1 MCSSGNLELDKKIDE
16 WLSWDKCTKT
26 IAEIKLYV
34 QTQNFNELAKILLDR
49 ISFGTAGLR
58 GKMAAGYTCMND
70 LVIVQ
75 TAQGL
80 LKHLEEKE
88 ACLLRKNGIVI
99 GYDGRHNSKRFAELS
114 AAIFL
119 NKGYPVYLFN
129 PVVPTPFV
137 PFAVTRW
144 NCAAGVM
151 VTASHNPKQD
161 NGYKV
166 YGSNG
171 AQIISPTDKNIQQRI
186 LSNLEPWPNSW
197 DTTIINQSD
206 KISNPLVETL
216 ENYIKMVT
224 SDILHEHK
232 IINSKTTLNFTYTA
246 MHGVG
251 YNYITKL
258 FEQINLNL
266 MPVEEQKDP
275 DPEFSTVKFPNPEEG
290 KSSLDLSFKTANSNG
305 STIILANDPDADRL
319 AVAEKN
325 TSTNEWRVFNGNELG
340 ALLGWWCL
348 HSYQSKYPNELLND
362 CYIMSSTV
370 SSKIL
375 KSIANAEG
383 INFIETLTGFKWMG
397 NKSHELMKEGKKVIF
412 AFEEA
417 IGFMCGTTV
426 LDKDGISAAAVLAT
440 MASYLHHH
448 NLSLSQQLEE
458 IYNEYGYHISNN
470 SYFICHEPPII
481 KAIFERLRNF
491 DGPNTY
497 PKAILNNKYIITAIR
512 DLTTGYD
519 NSQVDYKAI
528 LPVSKSSQ
536 MITFNFSNGLVVTL
550 RTSGTE
556 PKIKYYSELCA
567 SPTEKDIEIIYHTL
581 KEMVDGIVL
590 EFLQPNQNGLIPK
603 TDSVPNE

>member
-1 MCSSGNLELDKKIDE
+1 MCSTGNLELDKKIHE
-16 WLSWDKCTKT
+16 WLSWDKNEKT

-34 QTQNFNELAKILLDR
+34 ETENFNELTKILLER

-80 LKHLEEKE
+80 LRHLEEKE
-88 ACLLRKNGIVI
+88 EGLLRTNGIVI

-119 NKGYPVYLFN
+119 HKGYPVHLFD

-137 PFAVTRW
+137 PFAVSKW
-144 NCAAGVM
+144 KCAAGVM

-171 AQIISPTDKNIQQRI
+171 AQIASPADKEIQKKI
-186 LSNLEPWPNSW
+186 LSNLEPWTNSW
-197 DTTIINQSD
+197 DTAIINQHE
-206 KISNPLVETL
+206 KIFNPLKETL
-216 ENYIKMVT
+216 HNYIEKVAN
-224 SDILHEHK
+224 DILDEHK
-232 IINSKTTLNFTYTA
+232 AINSKTALTFTYSA

-251 YNYITKL
+251 YNYIKKL
-258 FEQINLNL
+258 FDHINLKL
-266 MPVEEQKDP
+266 IPVEEQMDP
-275 DPEFSTVKFPNPEEG
+275 DPEFPTVKFPNPEEG
-290 KSSLDLSFKTANSNG
+290 KSSLDLSFQTANLNR

-325 TSTNEWRVFNGNELG
+325 TGTSEWRVFNGNELG

-348 HSYQSKYPNELLND
+348 HSYQSKYPNESLND
-362 CYIMSSTV
+362 CYVMSSTV

-383 INFIETLTGFKWMG
+383 INFVETLTGFKWMG
-397 NKSHELMKEGKKVIF
+397 NKSYELMNDDKKVIF

-440 MASYLHHH
+440 MASYLNHH

-458 IYNEYGYHISNN
+458 IYNEYGYHVSNN
-470 SYFICHEPPII
+470 SYFICHEPLVI

-491 DGPNTY
+491 EGPNTY
-497 PKAILNNKYIITAIR
+497 PKGLLKNKYVITSIR
-512 DLTTGYD
+512 DLTTGFDSSQND
-519 NSQVDYKAI
+519 NKAI

-567 SPTEKDIEIIYHTL
+567 SPTEKNEEVIHHTL
-581 KEMVDGIVL
+581 KEMVDAVIL
-590 EFLQPNQNGLIPK
+590 EFLQPNQNGLKPK
-603 TDSVPNE
+603 KD